1 MSDVTN
7 RPSLDDISKAPTEIP
22 QTDGD
27 SGKKEER
34 LLAHERD
41 TFKSELGI
49 VGRIFG
55 GRSEKPGNISGLFLA
70 FAAVFLVVAY
80 AVQIYID
87 VVYPDHHEIAMSFD
101 KIFGGMTSIIT
112 LILGYLFGS
121 NGGSGDGHK

>member
-1 MSDVTN
+1 MSN
-7 RPSLDDISKAPTEIP
+7 EMQRPSLDDVAKAPTEIP
-22 QTDGD
+22 QTDVETGR
-27 SGKKEER
+27 KEER

-49 VGRIFG
+49 VGQIFG

-70 FAAVFLVVAY
+70 FAALFIVIAY

-87 VVYPDHHEIAMSFD
+87 VNYPEHHELSMSFD
-101 KIFGGMTSIIT
+101 KIFGGMASIIT

-121 NGGSGDGHK
+121 NGSSGDGNK